1 MRIETLTVGPL
12 QENCY
17 LLADDGAARA
27 VLVDP
32 GAEGERLAA
41 AVKAAAADLH
51 AIWLTHAHFDH
62 VGGIEALRREWAGV
76 PVCLHPADAPIYD
89 RAAQSAASYGLPLEQ
104 PAPADAPLAEGDRV
118 TVGDLSFDVLH
129 MPGHAPGHVVFA
141 GHGLAFVGDCLFA
154 GSVGRTDLP
163 LADARQ
169 LGHSLDRLAALPP
182 ETIVYPGH
190 GPSTTIG
197 AERATNPFLNGSMRL
212 VRG

>member
-1 MRIETLTVGPL
+1 MQIAALTVGPL

-17 LLADDGAARA
+17 LLVDDATAQA

-32 GAEGERLAA
+32 GAEGDRLAA
-41 AVKAAAADLH
+41 AVRAAGADLA

-62 VGGIEALRREWAGV
+62 VGGVEAVRRTWDGV
-76 PVCLHPADAPIYD
+76 PVFLHPADAPLYD
-89 RAAQSAASYGLPLEQ
+89 NAARSAASFGLPLEQ
-104 PAPADAPLAEGDRV
+104 PAPADRALAEGDRV
-118 TVGDLSFDVLH
+118 TVGELAFDVLH
-129 MPGHAPGHVVFA
+129 MPGHAPGHVVFV
-141 GHGLAFVGDCLFA
+141 GHGVAFVGDCLFA

-163 LADARQ
+163 LANARQ

-182 ETIVYPGH
+182 ETIVHPGH

-197 AERATNPFLNGSMRL
+197 AECATNPFLNGSMRL